1 MCKKNINMLRKA
13 AISGEEKQS
22 DEWELKETRMK
33 SNRRGVLVTV
43 NVLRNKSK
51 KTACPWRIFASRIEA
66 GSYSDV
72 RSTG

>member
-1 MCKKNINMLRKA
+1 MPRKVA
-13 AISGEEKQS
+13 TSGEEKQS
-22 DEWELKETRMK
+22 DEWEFKETKIR
-33 SNRRGVLVTV
+33 SNRIGALVTV

-66 GSYSDV
+66 GSCSDV